1 MNHRPF
7 ILKGN
12 IYIHNKDEYI
22 IAKVIKNKN
31 VNEEEKSEYIQVL
44 DNNNLELFEG
54 GYKGYI
60 FESEPKSM
68 DVKNLN
74 CCYNIKYFET
84 LIDYDVVE
92 IINNKWIRVLYRDD
106 SEDNAIVVTNQC
118 NANCIMCPDAE
129 AVRNTSDIP
138 YIEKIL
144 EQIRYIPNDTNHI
157 TITGGEP
164 GMLKEKL
171 IKVLAECKR
180 YLPDTDFLLLSNGRI
195 FSNTEYARHIKENAP
210 QYFRIA
216 IPLYA
221 DNEKLHDEITQTK
234 GSFRQTLL
242 GIKKLIENN
251 IDIEIRIV
259 VLKKNYKELKDIA
272 KYIVKEIPE
281 VKMVNIM
288 ALEMTG
294 NASKNKKTV
303 WINFEKI
310 KDRLYEACITLL
322 RAGII
327 TNLYNFPLCNLDR
340 RLYSIAHKSITDY
353 KVRYMQQCE
362 ECLVKEQCG
371 GFFNSTINVKD
382 IKIRPIK

>member
-44 DNNNLELFEG
+44 DNNSLELFEG

-68 DVKNLN
+68 DVKNSN
-74 CCYNIKYFET
+74 YCYSIKYFET

-92 IINNKWIRVLYRDD
+92 IINNRWIRVLYRDD

-118 NANCIMCPDAE
+118 NSNCIMCPDAE
-129 AVRNTSDIP
+129 AIRNTSDIP

-144 EQIRYIPNDTNHI
+144 EQVRCIPNDTNHI

-164 GMLKEKL
+164 GLLKENL

-195 FSNTEYARHIKENAP
+195 FSNTEYARNIKKNAP

-216 IPLYA
+216 VPLYA
-221 DNEKLHDEITQTK
+221 DNEKLHDEITQTR
-234 GSFRQTLL
+234 GSFKQTLL

-259 VLKKNYKELKDIA
+259 VLKKNYKKLKDIA

-294 NASKNKKTV
+294 NAFKNKKKV

-327 TNLYNFPLCNLDR
+327 TNLYNFPLCNLDK

-353 KVRYMQQCE
+353 KVRYMQKCE
-362 ECLVKEQCG
+362 ECLVKDECG
-371 GFFNSTINVKD
+371 GFFNSTINIKD
-382 IKIRPIK
+382 IKVKPIK

>member
-44 DNNNLELFEG
+44 DNNSLELFEG

-68 DVKNLN
+68 DVKNSN
-74 CCYNIKYFET
+74 YCYNIKYFET

-92 IINNKWIRVLYRDD
+92 IINNRWIRVLYRDD

-118 NANCIMCPDAE
+118 NSNCIMCPDAE
-129 AVRNTSDIP
+129 AIRNTSDIP

-144 EQIRYIPNDTNHI
+144 EQVRCMPNDTNHI

-164 GMLKEKL
+164 GLLKENL

-195 FSNTEYARHIKENAP
+195 FSNTEYARNIKENAP

-216 IPLYA
+216 VPLYA
-221 DNEKLHDEITQTK
+221 DNEKLHDEITQTR
-234 GSFRQTLL
+234 GSFKQTLL

-259 VLKKNYKELKDIA
+259 VLKKNYKKLKDIA

-294 NASKNKKTV
+294 NAFKNKKKV

-327 TNLYNFPLCNLDR
+327 TNLYNFPLCNLDK

-353 KVRYMQQCE
+353 KVRYMQKCE
-362 ECLVKEQCG
+362 ECLVKDQCG
-371 GFFNSTINVKD
+371 GFFNSTINIKD
-382 IKIRPIK
+382 IKVKPIK

>member
-44 DNNNLELFEG
+44 DNNSLELFEG

-68 DVKNLN
+68 DVKNSN
-74 CCYNIKYFET
+74 YCYNIKYFET

-92 IINNKWIRVLYRDD
+92 IINNRWIRVLYRDD

-118 NANCIMCPDAE
+118 NSNCIMCPDAE
-129 AVRNTSDIP
+129 AIRNTSDIP

-144 EQIRYIPNDTNHI
+144 EQVRCIPNDTNHI

-164 GMLKEKL
+164 GLLKENL

-195 FSNTEYARHIKENAP
+195 FSNTEYARNIKENAP

-216 IPLYA
+216 VPLYA
-221 DNEKLHDEITQTK
+221 DNEKLHDEITQTR
-234 GSFRQTLL
+234 GSFKQTLL

-259 VLKKNYKELKDIA
+259 VLKKNYKKLKDIA

-294 NASKNKKTV
+294 NAFKNKKKV

-327 TNLYNFPLCNLDR
+327 TNLYNFPLCNLDK

-353 KVRYMQQCE
+353 KVRYMQKCE
-362 ECLVKEQCG
+362 ECLVKDECG
-371 GFFNSTINVKD
+371 GFFNSTINIKD
-382 IKIRPIK
+382 IKVKPIK

>member
-31 VNEEEKSEYIQVL
+31 VNEEKKSEYIQVL
-44 DNNNLELFEG
+44 DNNSLELFEG

-68 DVKNLN
+68 DVKNSN
-74 CCYNIKYFET
+74 YCYNIKYFET

-92 IINNKWIRVLYRDD
+92 IINNRWIRVLYRDD

-118 NANCIMCPDAE
+118 NSNCIMCPDAE
-129 AVRNTSDIP
+129 AIRNTSDIP

-144 EQIRYIPNDTNHI
+144 EQVRCIPNDTNHI

-164 GMLKEKL
+164 GLLKENL

-195 FSNTEYARHIKENAP
+195 FSNTEYARNIKENAP

-216 IPLYA
+216 VPLYA
-221 DNEKLHDEITQTK
+221 DNEKLHDEITQTR
-234 GSFRQTLL
+234 GSFKQTLL

-259 VLKKNYKELKDIA
+259 VLKKNYKKLKDIA

-294 NASKNKKTV
+294 NAFKNKKKV

-327 TNLYNFPLCNLDR
+327 TNLYNFPLCNLDK

-353 KVRYMQQCE
+353 KVRYMQKCE
-362 ECLVKEQCG
+362 ECLVKDQCG
-371 GFFNSTINVKD
+371 GFFNSTINIKD
-382 IKIRPIK
+382 IKVKPIK

>member
-44 DNNNLELFEG
+44 DNNSLELFEG

-68 DVKNLN
+68 DVKNSN
-74 CCYNIKYFET
+74 YCYNIKYFET

-92 IINNKWIRVLYRDD
+92 IINNRWIRVLYRDD

-118 NANCIMCPDAE
+118 NSNCIMCPDAE
-129 AVRNTSDIP
+129 AIRNTSDIP

-144 EQIRYIPNDTNHI
+144 EQVRCIPNDTNHI

-164 GMLKEKL
+164 GLLKENL

-195 FSNTEYARHIKENAP
+195 FSNTEYARNIKENAP

-216 IPLYA
+216 VPLYA
-221 DNEKLHDEITQTK
+221 DNEKLHDEITQTR
-234 GSFRQTLL
+234 GSFKQTLL

-259 VLKKNYKELKDIA
+259 VLKKNYKKLKDIA

-294 NASKNKKTV
+294 NAFKNKKKV

-327 TNLYNFPLCNLDR
+327 TNLYNFPLCNLDK

-353 KVRYMQQCE
+353 KVRYMQKCE
-362 ECLVKEQCG
+362 ECLVKDQCG
-371 GFFNSTINVKD
+371 GFFNSTINIKD
-382 IKIRPIK
+382 IKVKPIK